1 MSKANGRSEKERS
14 EAERSEAE
22 RSEARRAGL
31 DLEHELPAADNEP
44 GAATGPAAGAESAAP
59 ESELQ
64 KLRAERDSLLDR
76 LARMQAEFEN
86 VRRRNIKEQQD
97 FREYAAADAIKPL
110 LPVLDSFDRA
120 LQVKSEPADFRNGVD
135 LIYKQLQ
142 AALAKQSLQ
151 PVSAKGETFDP
162 HFHEAIE
169 MVETS
174 DAPDHQVIEELQR
187 GYKLK
192 DRLLRP
198 AMVKVA
204 RNPGR

>member
-1 MSKANGRSEKERS
+1 MSKANGRSE
-14 EAERSEAE
+14 AERLEE
-22 RSEARRAGL
+22 RRTGL
-31 DLEHELPAADNEP
+31 DLEHELPAPDNETE
-44 GAATGPAAGAESAAP
+44 TGTSPAAGTESAVP

-97 FREYAAADAIKPL
+97 FRDYAAADAIKPL

-120 LQVKSEPADFRNGVD
+120 LHVKSEPADFRNGVD

-142 AALAKQSLQ
+142 AALAKLSVQ
-151 PVSAKGETFDP
+151 PIAAKGEPFDP
-162 HFHEAIE
+162 HYHEAIE

-187 GYKLK
+187 GYRFK

-204 RNPGR
+204 KNPGQ